1 MNRFQDGFRIT
12 PLSQWGK
19 PSVAPPA
26 FVSDPAVDMKTPP
39 LNQVND
45 MTGDKYFSYAAEL
58 MKLHKPHA
66 TDWSVVARMKRL
78 GIVPGRS
85 FDFAGADPVVRQALV
100 EAPAEGLKQLQAAA
114 PNLARVVNGWQMLTE
129 TMGVYGNSYLKRAW
143 VTMVGLGALLVLILA
158 VAQLPPLLVLGP
170 VILHLVASDAG
181 TVTIALFTAWSVIVT
196 ASDAVLKPLL
206 LGRGTGTPRP
216 VILIG
221 ATGGLLL
228 HGLIGLFVGAVVFST
243 GYRLFGQW
251 MGQSAE
257 APPVPAPDAEPLHGS
272 PSG

>member
-1 MNRFQDGFRIT
+1 VNRFQDGFRIT

-196 ASDAVLKPLL
+196 ASDAVLKPLCCWAAAPARP
-206 LGRGTGTPRP
+206 GR
-216 VILIG
+216 
-221 ATGGLLL
+221 
-228 HGLIGLFVGAVVFST
+228 
-243 GYRLFGQW
+243 
-251 MGQSAE
+251 
-257 APPVPAPDAEPLHGS
+257 
-272 PSG
+272 

>member
-1 MNRFQDGFRIT
+1 VNRFQDGFRIT

-100 EAPAEGLKQLQAAA
+100 EAPAEGLKQLQASA

-143 VTMVGLGALLVLILA
+143 VTMVGLGALPVLILA

-221 ATGGLLL
+221 AIGRLLL

-243 GYRLFGQW
+243 GYRLFGRW
-251 MGQSAE
+251 MGQGADTQPGPAAE
-257 APPVPAPDAEPLHGS
+257 AAPSPGS